1 MGISKKWKSLGA
13 QALCLAPMAG
23 LPVIAQGAPSIL
35 GAPVVQAV
43 AGDANRDGTTNFLDF
58 QVLERN
64 FNRPGG
70 VLQGDFDANGFVDLR
85 DFTILSSN
93 LGKRQ
98 VPTFFGKIADNL
110 TSVPGG
116 VGAFSLM
123 NAPVID
129 KGGNVA
135 FLGAGATNLGI
146 YRWSNGSLV
155 RVADTSTPIPS
166 GTGAFSTFGQPSISG
181 GVLAFQGVGASQEG
195 IYTFSSGVLSKA
207 VNRSTPRPD
216 GGGFSDFGDPTLT
229 NNTLAFVASSGLDR
243 GAYAVA
249 GAAITS
255 IVNTSTPIPGGWGT
269 FSSFDNAVSDGTNYW
284 YVGKGMNQVGIYKRN
299 GVTSVIIDQNTQ
311 IPGTAGKFTSIGN
324 LSLDGQNLSFNG
336 VMGEVHGVYGV
347 VDGTPRRFVDTN
359 TPIPGG
365 NGRFTQFGV
374 SAIGGAS
381 VAFVGYDQKTTP
393 GIYAWINGELVRV
406 IDTGVT
412 LNGKVITDLDMSR
425 DAVVGNKLTFQAQ
438 FSDRSS
444 GIFSA
449 MLLPSGI
456 VGDVNGDGRA
466 NGDDFAVLKQNFGVS
481 GASRSQ
487 GDLNGDAK
495 VDFLDFQIL
504 EKSQGRYGAVG
515 QPGDADGDGKVNN
528 DDFKLLYA
536 NFGKYGT
543 LAQGD
548 FTGDGQVNFQDFQI
562 LERALSKDGN
572 AELIADANNDRLVN
586 STDFNILWA
595 NFGKLGSKSQGDF
608 NADGRIDFKDFQI
621 LEQAYLSSSVYPYNP
636 FGATGAVPSEFLEG
650 AALDDLF
657 ASLVP
662 EPSVGLVAAGVL
674 WGIMGRRRK

>member
-1 MGISKKWKSLGA
+1 MGITRKWKSLGA
-13 QALCLAPMAG
+13 RALCVAPAAG
-23 LPVIAQGAPSIL
+23 LAASVQAAPSIL
-35 GAPVVQAV
+35 GTPVVQAV
-43 AGDANRDGTTNFLDF
+43 AGDANRDGITNFLDF

-70 VLQGDFDANGFVDLR
+70 VLQGDFDASGFVDLK

-98 VPTFFGKIADNL
+98 VPTFFGKIADNG

-123 NAPVID
+123 NPPVID

-135 FLGAGATNLGI
+135 FLGASPTNIGI

-166 GTGAFSTFGQPSISG
+166 GTGAFSNFGQPSISG

-229 NNTLAFVASSGLDR
+229 NNTLAFIASSGLER

-249 GAAITS
+249 GAAISS
-255 IVNTSTPIPGGWGT
+255 IVNTSTTIPGGWGT
-269 FSSFDNAVSDGTNYW
+269 FSSFDNAISDGTNYW
-284 YVGKGMNQVGIYKRN
+284 FVGKGMGQVGIYKKN
-299 GVTSVIIDQNTQ
+299 GVSTVILDQNTQ
-311 IPGTAGKFTSIGN
+311 IPGTVGKFTAMGN

-347 VDGTPRRFVDTN
+347 IDGAPRRFVDTN

-374 SAIGGAS
+374 SAIGGAG

-412 LNGKVITDLDMSR
+412 LGGKLITGLDMSR
-425 DAVVGNKLTFQAQ
+425 DAVVGNKLTFQAE
-438 FSDRSS
+438 FADKSS
-444 GIFSA
+444 GVFSA
-449 MLLPSGI
+449 TLMPSGI

-466 NGDDFAVLKQNFGVS
+466 NGDDFAVVRQNFGVT
-481 GASRSQ
+481 GANRSQ

-504 EKSQGRYGAVG
+504 EKSQGRFGAVG
-515 QPGDADGDGKVNN
+515 QPGDADGDGKVNT

-548 FTGDGQVNFQDFQI
+548 FTGDGRVDFQDFQI
-562 LERALSKDGN
+562 LERSLNKDGN
-572 AELIADANNDRLVN
+572 AALIADANNDRLVN

-595 NFGKLGSKSQGDF
+595 NFGKLGGKAQGDF
-608 NADGRIDFKDFQI
+608 NADGRVDFRDFQI
-621 LEQAYLSSSVYPYNP
+621 LEQAYLSTSVYPFNP
-636 FGATGAVPSEFLEG
+636 FGATGPLPSEFAE
-650 AALDDLF
+650 AAAMDALF
-657 ASLVP
+657 ASLAP
-662 EPSVGLVAAGVL
+662 EPAVGLLAVGVL
-674 WGIMGRRRK
+674 WGVMGRRRK